1 MKYDEQF
8 IIQEYEA
15 GRTTKD
21 IAISLGTYNTTIR
34 RILKRNNINLR
45 TNSEIQGIV
54 KTNPFL
60 KSGANYW
67 LGWLASDGCLTKGAI
82 ILELQER
89 DSPILEEYIK
99 FIEYPLNINTSYSKR
114 FNKYLKRVAFRHA
127 DTYQYLISLGITPKK
142 SSTLCVNLEI
152 DFDFLRGVFE
162 GDGNVIEINN
172 RTGLSISIAS
182 NSNMFIQQ
190 LSIFLNN
197 NSIEH
202 SIYIRTDTVNTIV
215 IRKKASIMTL
225 YNKLYPKDCIF
236 LKRKY
241 DKFGYVIQKW
251 NNKNLAKTG
260 KESFLQSRASNQ
272 LSAVTL

>member
-8 IIQEYEA
+8 IIQEYET
-15 GRTTKD
+15 GKTTKD

-34 RILKRNNINLR
+34 RILKRNNVKLR
-45 TNSEIQGIV
+45 TNSEIQNIV

-60 KSGANYW
+60 KPGANYW
-67 LGWLASDGCLTKGAI
+67 LGWLASDGCLTNGAI
-82 ILELQER
+82 VLELQER
-89 DSPILEEYIK
+89 DNSILEEYIK
-99 FIEYPLNINTSYSKR
+99 FIGYPLNINTSYSKK

-127 DTYQYLISLGITPKK
+127 ETYQYLINLGITPRK
-142 SSTLCVNLEI
+142 SNTLHVNMDI

-162 GDGNVIEINN
+162 GDGNIIEINN

-182 NSNMFIQQ
+182 NSNMFIEQ
-190 LSIFLNN
+190 LSIFLSNN
-197 NSIEH
+197 FIEH
-202 SIYIRTDTVNTIV
+202 STYIRTDTINIIV

-225 YNKLYPKDCIF
+225 YNKLYPKDCTF

-241 DKFGYVIQKW
+241 DKFGYIIQKW